1 MLPMRAPNT
10 NRMQE
15 SIHISMAVRPA
26 VFWYRL
32 STAFHFKRQTFSF
45 RSVGGDGIE
54 NVYEDKK
61 ESYEQSHS
69 ARDDIRRD
77 NKADPR
83 NDNKQTY
90 NKLMMRHMLNQIK
103 VEMKKGITY
112 QDLQR

>member
-1 MLPMRAPNT
+1 MRAPNT

-45 RSVGGDGIE
+45 RSVGGDCIE

-90 NKLMMRHMLNQIK
+90 NKLMMRCMLIQIK

>member
-1 MLPMRAPNT
+1 MRAPNT

-26 VFWYRL
+26 VFWCRF
-32 STAFHFKRQTFSF
+32 SIVFDFKRLTFGF
-45 RSVGGDGIE
+45 RSVGGDCIE

-61 ESYEQSHS
+61 ESYKQSHS

-83 NDNKQTY
+83 NNNKQSKWEIISHNIETHFPCQY
-90 NKLMMRHMLNQIK
+90 
-103 VEMKKGITY
+103 
-112 QDLQR
+112 